1 MAQGFWQTLVT
12 LAAPGTAVTAAAR
25 TSMTAGTTST
35 AGRFTLP
42 GNAIKYTGD
51 MIKLEA
57 RGIISCVVTTPGTAR
72 FDLAYGTT
80 LGTALFDTTAM
91 PLNIVARTSVP
102 WRLEMVATCTVP
114 GVTSSWVW
122 DGEWISEAMI
132 NTALQATGPGPGG
145 TRVPYSGTATGASN
159 VVSGS
164 AFNTTVS
171 NILDL
176 NFTQTVA
183 TGSITLQQMSL
194 SLLTATGF

>member
-1 MAQGFWQTLVT
+1 MAQGFVNTLVT
-12 LAAPGTAVTAAAR
+12 LQASGTAVTAAAR
-25 TSMTAGTTST
+25 TSMTAGST
-35 AGRFTLP
+35 QGRFTIP
-42 GNAIKYTGD
+42 ANAIKQPGD
-51 MIKLEA
+51 MIEIDA

-72 FDLAYGTT
+72 FDLAYGAT
-80 LGTALFDTTAM
+80 LGTALFDTQAV

-102 WRLEMVATCTVP
+102 WRLTLRATAQVVGTA
-114 GVTSSWVW
+114 SNWVW
-122 DGEWISEAMI
+122 DGELITEALI

-159 VVSGS
+159 IVSASG
-164 AFNTTVS
+164 FNTTVS